1 MARLENLKVELT
13 DIDWMDRFYWQTK
26 NPEQHE
32 KLGYLVR
39 QIRRRDVIAELLK
52 LMQEAAERD
61 SAPDTSQ
68 GRSQAALPQNCF
80 ADTIDPDLKCVNST
94 GEVKSV
100 ARAG

>member
-39 QIRRRDVIAELLK
+39 QVRRRDVIAELLK
-52 LMQEAAERD
+52 LMQEAVKRE
-61 SAPDTSQ
+61 SAPDLLPGQ
-68 GRSQAALPQNCF
+68 GCPSSSPPPELLS
-80 ADTIDPDLKCVNST
+80 DTLIL
-94 GEVKSV
+94 G
-100 ARAG
+100 

>member
-39 QIRRRDVIAELLK
+39 QVRRRDVIAELLK
-52 LMQEAAERD
+52 LMQGAAKRK
-61 SAPDTSQ
+61 APQTLQSRTLSSSPPPELLRRYN
-68 GRSQAALPQNCF
+68 RSGPEMC
-80 ADTIDPDLKCVNST
+80 K
-94 GEVKSV
+94 
-100 ARAG
+100 

>member
-39 QIRRRDVIAELLK
+39 QVRRRDVIAELLK
-52 LMQEAAERD
+52 LMQRGCKERE
-61 SAPDTSQ
+61 SAP
-68 GRSQAALPQNCF
+68 R
-80 ADTIDPDLKCVNST
+80 
-94 GEVKSV
+94 
-100 ARAG
+100 

>member
-39 QIRRRDVIAELLK
+39 QVRRREVIAELLK
-52 LMQEAAERD
+52 LMQEAVKRE
-61 SAPDTSQ
+61 SAPGSPVKDALSSSPPPEPLTQECKPSSTSCEWH
-68 GRSQAALPQNCF
+68 L
-80 ADTIDPDLKCVNST
+80 
-94 GEVKSV
+94 
-100 ARAG
+100 